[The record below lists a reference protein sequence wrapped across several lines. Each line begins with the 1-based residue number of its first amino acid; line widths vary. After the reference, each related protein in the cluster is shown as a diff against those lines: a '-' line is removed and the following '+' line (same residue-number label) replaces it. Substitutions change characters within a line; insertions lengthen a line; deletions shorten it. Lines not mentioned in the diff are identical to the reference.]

1 MKSAFFRF
9 NLLFCLILLS
19 MLSLSL
25 SLFLAVFLILIH
37 FFSYVFDVVG
47 LLLLSYS
54 KPTERKSFIRRA
66 MLHVQ
71 DIEAHDRE

>member
-19 MLSLSL
+19 MLSL